1 MSIFYTTY
9 ESPLG
14 RLTLYATASSLVG
27 LTFPTQSVTFSD
39 SIYKVERTSSPI
51 LTHSI
56 QWLDQYFAG
65 QVPTVTIPLAPQG
78 TAFQQK
84 VWSHLQHIPY
94 GATLTYGELSQLVFH
109 SPRPK
114 GAQAIGSAVGANP
127 ISLII
132 PCHRILGKGN
142 SLTGYTGGLS
152 IKRALLSIE
161 NISFVDK

>member
-14 RLTLYATASSLVG
+14 RLTLYATASALVG

-51 LTHSI
+51 LTHTI

-132 PCHRILGKGN
+132 PCHRILGKGS

-152 IKRALLSIE
+152 IKRALLTME
-161 NISFVDK
+161 NIPYTET

>member
-14 RLTLYATASSLVG
+14 CLTLYATASALVG

-39 SIYKVERTSSPI
+39 PICKVERTSSPI
-51 LTHSI
+51 LTHTI
-56 QWLDQYFAG
+56 EWLDQYFAG

-132 PCHRILGKGN
+132 PCHRILGKGG

>member
-14 RLTLYATASSLVG
+14 CLTLYATASALVG

-39 SIYKVERTSSPI
+39 PICKVERTSSPI
-51 LTHSI
+51 LTHTI
-56 QWLDQYFAG
+56 QWLDQYFGG

>member
-1 MSIFYTTY
+1 MSIIYTTY

-14 RLTLYATASSLVG
+14 TLTLYATASALVG
-27 LTFPTQSVTFSD
+27 LTFPTQSVNFQEPVVIDET
-39 SIYKVERTSSPI
+39 ISSPI
-51 LTHSI
+51 LQQTI

-65 QVPTVTIPLAPQG
+65 QVPTMTIPLAPQG
-78 TAFQQK
+78 TTFQEK

-94 GATLTYGELSQLVFH
+94 GTSLTYGELSQRVFN
-109 SPRPK
+109 SPTPR

-132 PCHRILGKGN
+132 PCHRVLGKGKT
-142 SLTGYTGGLS
+142 LTGYTGGLS

-161 NISFVDK
+161 HIDFIDK

>member
-14 RLTLYATASSLVG
+14 CLTLYATASALVG

-39 SIYKVERTSSPI
+39 PICKVESPSSPI
-51 LTHSI
+51 LKDTI

-94 GATLTYGELSQLVFH
+94 GETLTYGELSQLVFH
-109 SPRPK
+109 SSRPK

-132 PCHRILGKGN
+132 PCHRILGKGS

>member
-14 RLTLYATASSLVG
+14 CLTLYATASALVG

-39 SIYKVERTSSPI
+39 PICKVERTSSPI
-51 LTHSI
+51 LTHTI
-56 QWLDQYFAG
+56 EWLDQYFAG

-94 GATLTYGELSQLVFH
+94 GATFTYGELSQLVFH

-132 PCHRILGKGN
+132 PCHRILGKGG

>member
-132 PCHRILGKGN
+132 PCHRILGKGS

-152 IKRALLSIE
+152 IKRALLTME
-161 NISFVDK
+161 NIPYTET

>member
-14 RLTLYATASSLVG
+14 CLTLYATASALVG

-39 SIYKVERTSSPI
+39 PICQVESASSPI
-51 LTHSI
+51 LTHTI
-56 QWLDQYFAG
+56 QWLDQDFGG
-65 QVPTVTIPLAPQG
+65 QSPTVTSPVAPQG

-132 PCHRILGKGN
+132 PCHRILGKGS

-152 IKRALLSIE
+152 IKRALLTME
-161 NISFVDK
+161 NIPYTEK